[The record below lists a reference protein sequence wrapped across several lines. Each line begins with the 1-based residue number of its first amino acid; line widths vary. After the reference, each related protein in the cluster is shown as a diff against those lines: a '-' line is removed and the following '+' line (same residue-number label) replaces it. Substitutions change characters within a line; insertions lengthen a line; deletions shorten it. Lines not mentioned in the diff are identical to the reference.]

1 MTIGCF
7 DDTARH
13 STIRNRQSAIGNP
26 EYPLS
31 GHSKWST
38 IKHKKAALD
47 AKRGKLWSKL
57 ARGVTMA
64 AKTGGNPADNPRL
77 RLAIDKAKAANM
89 PKDTIEKAIKKGTGE
104 LEGENYEEV
113 LYEGYGPGGVAVM
126 CRAMTDNRNRTA
138 AEIKK
143 IFERSGGNLG
153 APNCVA
159 FQFQQK
165 GVIVVS
171 AEKASEDRIIEPALE
186 AGADDVRSSD
196 LIHEIITSPDA
207 FEPVRNAVQAAGI
220 EPESADL
227 QMVAMNEIRLDL
239 DTARKVTRLIDALED
254 HDDIDA
260 VYTNID
266 VPDEVVTQLAA
277 EA

>member
-1 MTIGCF
+1 M
-7 DDTARH
+7 
-13 STIRNRQSAIGNP
+13 
-26 EYPLS
+26 S

-64 AKTGGNPADNPRL
+64 AKSGGNPEDNPRL
-77 RLAIDKAKAANM
+77 RLAIDKAKGANM
-89 PKDTIEKAIKKGTGE
+89 PKDTIEKAVKKGTGE
-104 LEGENYEEV
+104 IEGESYEEV
-113 LYEGYGPGGVAVM
+113 LYEGYGPGGIAVM
-126 CRAMTDNRNRTA
+126 AKAMTDNRNRTG

-143 IFERSGGNLG
+143 IFERAGGNLG
-153 APNCVA
+153 QPNCVA

-165 GVIVVS
+165 GVIVVPT
-171 AEKASEDRIIEPALE
+171 EKASEDRIMELALE
-186 AGADDVRSSD
+186 AGADDVSSGD
-196 LIHEIITSPDA
+196 MIHEIITTPEA
-207 FEPVRNAVQAAGI
+207 FEQVRSALDEAGI

-227 QMVAMNEIRLDL
+227 RMVAMNEISLDL
-239 DTARKVTRLIDALED
+239 AAARKVTRLIDALED